1 MTPKIGSGGLSR
13 LEAAIFVGVSPPREA
28 QAILIMEW
36 KENLTIGALRHAGDH
51 QSGYRLR

>member
-13 LEAAIFVGVSPPREA
+13 LEAAIYVGVSPPREA

-36 KENLTIGALRHAGDH
+36 KENLTIGALCHAGDH
-51 QSGYRLR
+51 QSGYPLR